1 MEKTPSTCAPQPAAS
16 GAAEIGPHTA
26 AVIDELLA
34 ENALFRLR
42 PAEDVLGLAD
52 EHEPVRLEA
61 ACATATAAGDPL
73 YRTIKGI
80 SPQAP
85 QPALR
90 PLRPATPAHPRTCTD
105 LHSCSPTHSPTY
117 SSLRSPT

>member
-1 MEKTPSTCAPQPAAS
+1 MRTPTCCQQR
-16 GAAEIGPHTA
+16 AAEIGPHTT

-42 PAEDVLGLAD
+42 PAQDVLGLAD

-61 ACATATAAGDPL
+61 ACATATAAGDPP

-80 SPQAP
+80 SSQAP
-85 QPALR
+85 KPALR
-90 PLRPATPAHPRTCTD
+90 PLDRRRRRTRAPARTCTA
-105 LHSCSPTHSPTY
+105 
-117 SSLRSPT
+117 